1 VEAFR
6 KMKAALGV
14 QMAEELFTG
23 FGLRGQASEECVD
36 VFVDGFAI
44 RLFLHSQRCGIGWS
58 WGNHM
63 IREVYVQEGNHASL
77 VAQFSQCFSCIVI
90 IRSRPFAE

>member
-44 RLFLHSQRCGIGWS
+44 RLFLHSQRCGIG
-58 WGNHM
+58 
-63 IREVYVQEGNHASL
+63 
-77 VAQFSQCFSCIVI
+77 
-90 IRSRPFAE
+90 

>member
-1 VEAFR
+1 
-6 KMKAALGV
+6 MKAALGV

-44 RLFLHSQRCGIGWS
+44 RLFLHSQRCGIG
-58 WGNHM
+58 
-63 IREVYVQEGNHASL
+63 
-77 VAQFSQCFSCIVI
+77 
-90 IRSRPFAE
+90 